1 MSRDTLR
8 RIDPLKPDSD
18 LILLGAEIIRRGGLV
33 AFPTETVYG
42 LGANGLDAA
51 AVRRIFEAK
60 GRPQDNPLI
69 LHVSSIEEAQAICLM
84 DSRAV
89 ELAEAFWPGP
99 LTLVLPA
106 KDCVPLETRGGLA
119 TVAVRMPSHP
129 VALELI
135 KASGVPLAAPSAN
148 RSGRPS
154 PTEAQSVRMDF
165 GDRVD
170 LILDGGSTRIGVE
183 STVLDVSGEE
193 PLLLRP
199 GGITAEELTL
209 FLGELKI
216 PLSGEALTRSP
227 GTRYRHYAP
236 VIPLLLWEGG
246 NELVDALEAS
256 GRTWAYVGIHTPP
269 GNPLQSIRPETLEA
283 YAHALFSSLRQLEN
297 SGAEVLIAELP
308 PQEGIGRAIRN
319 RLERAAGFCGNET

>member
-8 RIDPLKPDSD
+8 RIDPLKPDPD

-84 DSRAV
+84 DSRAI

-119 TVAVRMPSHP
+119 TVAVRMPSHL

-297 SGAEVLIAELP
+297 SGAEILVAELP

>member
-8 RIDPLKPDSD
+8 RIDPLKPDPN
-18 LILLGAEIIRRGGLV
+18 LILLGAEIIQRGGLV

-236 VIPLLLWEGG
+236 VIPLLLWAGG

-256 GRTWAYVGIHTPP
+256 GRAWAYVGIHTPP

-297 SGAEVLIAELP
+297 SGAEVLVAELP

-319 RLERAAGFCGNET
+319 RLERAAGTE

>member
-8 RIDPLKPDSD
+8 LIDPLKPDSA
-18 LILLGAEIIRRGGLV
+18 LILLGAEIIKRGGVV

-69 LHVSSIEEAQAICLM
+69 LHVSDIEEAQAICVM
-84 DSRAV
+84 DSRAI

-129 VALELI
+129 VALDLI

-154 PTEAQSVRMDF
+154 PTEAQSVWIDF
-165 GDRVD
+165 GDRID

-216 PLSGEALTRSP
+216 PLSGEALMRSP

-236 VIPLLLWEGG
+236 AIPLLLWEGG
-246 NELVDALEAS
+246 NELVDTLEAK
-256 GRTWAYVGIHTPP
+256 GRRWAYVGINTPP
-269 GNPLQSIRPETLEA
+269 GNPLQSIRPQTLEA

-297 SGAEVLIAELP
+297 SGAEVLVAELP
-308 PQEGIGRAIRN
+308 PQTGIGRAIRN
-319 RLERAAGFCGNET
+319 RLERAASAEK

>member
-236 VIPLLLWEGG
+236 VIPLLLWAGG

-256 GRTWAYVGIHTPP
+256 GRAWAYVGIHTPP

-297 SGAEVLIAELP
+297 SGAEVLVAELP